1 MKKLGLCLMLCFL
14 FLGNLAAQW
23 SVGGKVGVDWSKMT
37 YPIDGMDT
45 HFKAGATLGA
55 VANYQLSNWFDLQ
68 GELLYSQH
76 NYKDEIMVV
85 NEGGLGRDETLKGRS
100 HYIDVPLLFKFYPLK
115 HDSGFNLEAGI
126 QPGFFLA
133 QSAKVDNVDE
143 EISAGDR
150 NPVNCALL
158 VGASFHAPKNWF
170 IDLRYAFGLTN
181 VAKGGDG
188 FKIQSLQLS
197 LGYLFQL

>member
-1 MKKLGLCLMLCFL
+1 MKKLSLCLMLCFL

-37 YPIDGMDT
+37 YPIDGMDA

-55 VANYQLSNWFDLQ
+55 VANYQLNDWLDLQ

-76 NYKDEIMVV
+76 NYKDDLVV
-85 NEGGLGRDETLKGRS
+85 DLEGGGLSEVLKVKA
-100 HYIDVPLLFKFYPLK
+100 HYIDVPLLVKFYPLK
-115 HDSGFNLEAGI
+115 HDSGFNLEAGL
-126 QPGFFLA
+126 QPGIFLA

-197 LGYLFQL
+197 LGYFFW

>member
-37 YPIDGMDT
+37 YPIDGMDA

-85 NEGGLGRDETLKGRS
+85 NEGGLGRDET
-100 HYIDVPLLFKFYPLK
+100 
-115 HDSGFNLEAGI
+115 
-126 QPGFFLA
+126 
-133 QSAKVDNVDE
+133 
-143 EISAGDR
+143 
-150 NPVNCALL
+150 
-158 VGASFHAPKNWF
+158 
-170 IDLRYAFGLTN
+170 
-181 VAKGGDG
+181 
-188 FKIQSLQLS
+188 
-197 LGYLFQL
+197 

>member
-55 VANYQLSNWFDLQ
+55 VANYQLNDWLDLQ

-76 NYKDEIMVV
+76 NYKDDLVV
-85 NEGGLGRDETLKGRS
+85 DGIAQGEMSEVLKVKA
-100 HYIDVPLLFKFYPLK
+100 HYLDVPLLVKFYPLK
-115 HDSGFNLEAGI
+115 HDSGFNLEAGL
-126 QPGFFLA
+126 QPGIFLA

-158 VGASFHAPKNWF
+158 VGASFQAPKNWF

-181 VAKGGDG
+181 VPKGGDG

-197 LGYLFQL
+197 LGYFFWL